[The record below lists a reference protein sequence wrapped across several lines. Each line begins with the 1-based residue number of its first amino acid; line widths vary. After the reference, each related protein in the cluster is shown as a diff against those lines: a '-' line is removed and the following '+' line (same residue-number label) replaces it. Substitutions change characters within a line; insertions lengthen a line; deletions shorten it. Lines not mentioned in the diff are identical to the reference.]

1 MIHYTDPYLLNPR
14 HPVTVNLIG
23 VGGTGSQV
31 LSSIAR
37 INYALIELGHPGLYV
52 TAFDNDIVTE
62 SNCGRQLFSISD
74 IGQNK
79 ASVLITR
86 LNRFFGT
93 DWKSIPDK
101 YIPYSNSANIIISC
115 VDNVS
120 SRVEINHHFQNSRN
134 FGESEKREIYWLDFG
149 NAQNTGQVVLGSISN
164 IKQPKVKEIK
174 TISKLKTVAEIF
186 DLTKVK
192 DEDSGPSCSLAEA
205 LTKQDLFVNSTLAQL
220 GCGLLWKLIS
230 SGSIDYQGLYM
241 NLQTMNVNPIKL

>member
-1 MIHYTDPYLLNPR
+1 M
-14 HPVTVNLIG
+14 
-23 VGGTGSQV
+23 
-31 LSSIAR
+31 
-37 INYALIELGHPGLYV
+37 
-52 TAFDNDIVTE
+52 
-62 SNCGRQLFSISD
+62 
-74 IGQNK
+74 
-79 ASVLITR
+79 
-86 LNRFFGT
+86 
-93 DWKSIPDK
+93 
-101 YIPYSNSANIIISC
+101 
-115 VDNVS
+115 
-120 SRVEINHHFQNSRN
+120 
-134 FGESEKREIYWLDFG
+134 DFG